1 MTRRKGLA
9 GGRSGADGAASCGC
23 SLPSLTRTES
33 STESHQEAL
42 GTPQRGWAWQIPTLQ
57 GHRLECGSEC
67 VSPVLLCTM
76 NKKAGL

>member
-1 MTRRKGLA
+1 MGAVEQTGLP
-9 GGRSGADGAASCGC
+9 AAAAAC
-23 SLPSLTRTES
+23 PSLTRTES

-42 GTPQRGWAWQIPTLQ
+42 GTPQPGWAWQIPTLQ
-57 GHRLECGSEC
+57 GHRLECGSVC